1 MIKHR
6 YGDRYLHNEA
16 LEIIFRRLEL
26 SQALLLIGHF
36 IFAICFPVCAL
47 LSGGPFTFI
56 QCNQRNNKHGIIHP
70 SFYRHVER
78 TVETTTQTTRQMSC
92 QPTSGYKRYLTT
104 PTQNA

>member
-36 IFAICFPVCAL
+36 IFAICFP
-47 LSGGPFTFI
+47 
-56 QCNQRNNKHGIIHP
+56 QCNQRNNKHGIFHP
-70 SFYRHVER
+70 SLYRHVER